1 MYIVFK
7 MLKYQMNEN
16 GTDTEVVGEVGTEPS
31 PQVQPLITN
40 TGSVGQSMEVENV
53 PPLNSEPK
61 KQDGLKSNIGMNI
74 WYFLLEPRIGTKCLD
89 VEDFVD
95 KLIWV
100 FFYQPIGEL
109 AYYSLPFS
117 MTFFVCF

>member
-7 MLKYQMNEN
+7 MLKSQMNEN
-16 GTDTEVVGEVGTEPS
+16 GTDTEVVGEVGTESS

-61 KQDGLKSNIGMNI
+61 KHDGLKSNIGMNI
-74 WYFLLEPRIGTKCLD
+74 
-89 VEDFVD
+89 
-95 KLIWV
+95 
-100 FFYQPIGEL
+100 
-109 AYYSLPFS
+109 
-117 MTFFVCF
+117 

>member
-7 MLKYQMNEN
+7 MMKYQMSEN

-40 TGSVGQSMEVENV
+40 TGSMSQSMEVENV
-53 PPLNSEPK
+53 PPQNSEPK

-74 WYFLLEPRIGTKCLD
+74 
-89 VEDFVD
+89 
-95 KLIWV
+95 
-100 FFYQPIGEL
+100 
-109 AYYSLPFS
+109 
-117 MTFFVCF
+117 